1 MYRNNK
7 LNIDVIAIFIGS
19 ILIFSIGL
27 GQVHLFDWDEINFA
41 ENAREMLVSGDYLTV
56 SIDYKA
62 FWEKPPLFIW
72 SQVLSMKIFG
82 VNEFAARFPNAFIGA
97 WVLVFLFYAGNKL
110 QDKKFARLWVLAYI
124 GSLLPFFYFKSGII
138 DPWFNFFIFLGL
150 YFFMRYFWSE
160 GKYKNLILSAFFVG
174 LSVLTKGP
182 VGFLIFFLTVIIF
195 LSVKSFKVKI
205 RFIELIVFSAI
216 LLFVGGFW
224 YILLILN
231 GKFDLI
237 VDFVEYQI
245 RLLQTKDAGH
255 GGFLFYHFV
264 VLFLG
269 VFPASIFALRSFF
282 GFKESDKKMLDF
294 TLLMKILFW
303 TVLILF
309 TIVKTKIVH
318 YSSMCYYPISYLV
331 ARVIYRLT
339 EENLS
344 WQKVYN
350 FLLFFVALILGLLVF
365 SLPLVEVFKDKIINS
380 GIIKDTFA
388 IGALQAKVS
397 WSPLV
402 YFIGILMIL
411 ISVVSLVFNNIR
423 HNYIGAKMIFVGTL
437 FFTFS
442 TMMLIVPKIEEY
454 SQKSMIEFYQ
464 EKSKEKCYAESFFK
478 SYARLFYFD
487 KKPWQSGYSCEELMQ
502 KKLEIPVYFVAKI
515 SQKQK
520 LLDKYPQIRVLYEKN
535 GYVFFVK
542 R

>member
-1 MYRNNK
+1 
-7 LNIDVIAIFIGS
+7 
-19 ILIFSIGL
+19 
-27 GQVHLFDWDEINFA
+27 
-41 ENAREMLVSGDYLTV
+41 
-56 SIDYKA
+56 
-62 FWEKPPLFIW
+62 
-72 SQVLSMKIFG
+72 
-82 VNEFAARFPNAFIGA
+82 
-97 WVLVFLFYAGNKL
+97 
-110 QDKKFARLWVLAYI
+110 
-124 GSLLPFFYFKSGII
+124 
-138 DPWFNFFIFLGL
+138 
-150 YFFMRYFWSE
+150 
-160 GKYKNLILSAFFVG
+160 
-174 LSVLTKGP
+174 
-182 VGFLIFFLTVIIF
+182 
-195 LSVKSFKVKI
+195 
-205 RFIELIVFSAI
+205 
-216 LLFVGGFW
+216 
-224 YILLILN
+224 
-231 GKFDLI
+231 
-237 VDFVEYQI
+237 
-245 RLLQTKDAGH
+245 
-255 GGFLFYHFV
+255 
-264 VLFLG
+264 LG
-269 VFPASIFALRSFF
+269 VFPASIFALRSFG
-282 GFKESDKKMLDF
+282 GFKESNKKVLDF

-318 YSSMCYYPISYLV
+318 YSSMCYYPISYLA

-535 GYVFFVK
+535 GYVFFAK
-542 R
+542 RQ